1 MGEGGRMRGDAVITV
16 GEKEELG
23 KEVIPLHEKTCI
35 TKPDC
40 SNCVRARKREIPP
53 TDGCRAIVRLTAPS
67 PAAIIMSTPLGLYR
81 CLGWMRK
88 CSGRAVG
95 WRT

>member
-1 MGEGGRMRGDAVITV
+1 MEVFIYQKYAEMSQAAAKVVADIVNSKPNAV
-16 GEKEELG
+16 LG
-23 KEVIPLHEKTCI
+23 LAT
-35 TKPDC
+35 
-40 SNCVRARKREIPP
+40 
-53 TDGCRAIVRLTAPS
+53 G
-67 PAAIIMSTPLGLYR
+67 STPLGLYR